1 MKRLRQFKPSVIPAK
16 AGIQDLHGIA
26 CGDDLTALMPLAA
39 RRRVTFLSRQESNQR
54 NALPVARRPAAGTLR
69 SSLKP
74 GAAQL
79 ARIKKPIRAQTVLAH
94 CSGLSCGA
102 RRAPTGELQEQQH
115 LEQFAALIAPYACS
129 LSLGSKGQSSQKETR
144 KCAARLSVPHQEP

>member
-1 MKRLRQFKPSVIPAK
+1 MTISNSRHSGESRNPGLM
-16 AGIQDLHGIA
+16 GIA
-26 CGDDLTALMPLAA
+26 CGDTLTALMPLAA

-54 NALPVARRPAAGTLR
+54 SAHPVASPALRAGSLR

-79 ARIKKPIRAQTVLAH
+79 ARIKKTIRAQTVLAH

-102 RRAPTGELQEQQH
+102 RRAPTGERQLQQH
-115 LEQFAALIAPYACS
+115 MVHIREKVQNPTQPTS
-129 LSLGSKGQSSQKETR
+129 LLDRTRLQHFKLLLCNHSIISK
-144 KCAARLSVPHQEP
+144 